1 MSPNYKFIKIST
13 IASILGISVGAV
25 FGALL
30 RILLGI
36 IFGTYCEEPELYEGS
51 WLIWKASSGDPGNV
65 GSGTSAFCVT
75 TSGISDQYGGALFVD
90 LPANVLGC
98 FLMGFLQSGKVL
110 NIPSDV
116 NLAFLSA
123 TSKAQKWSSLHL
135 GLKTGFCGAL
145 TTFSS
150 WNTQMVVMLNG
161 STAEHGSQGMSVLFG
176 YGIGLQVALAAYASG
191 MHAAMFF
198 HRRVNKAHA
207 MEEDMVEDQKQS
219 AAQMMITQPSDHYK
233 FYSGL
238 PDFERHFLQ
247 DILDEKEV
255 EAIRMEFPNVIEAIE
270 RWKNSTFFH
279 RKRNFDFRKDL
290 RDLECALI
298 CEEDIE
304 MDRLES
310 LIKVAD
316 QNSWDVTSLREY
328 IEAKVDMTS
337 TVRKQTK
344 YFGISLAA
352 VLLLVLFI
360 LFMIGLNSGDEND
373 EGEKELGINQMLCI
387 SGIFAPFGALLR
399 WKLSGLN
406 YGTYLGDR
414 YRWFPFGTFV
424 ANITACVIAIALQ
437 TALTNLTG
445 EPEENFTWNKLMLKG
460 IQGGFAGSL
469 STVSTF
475 ASETVGMF
483 SALPKHGY
491 AYIYSVGSL
500 VASCI
505 VSTLIYSIWLVNED
519 D

>member
-1 MSPNYKFIKIST
+1 M
-13 IASILGISVGAV
+13 
-25 FGALL
+25 
-30 RILLGI
+30 
-36 IFGTYCEEPELYEGS
+36 
-51 WLIWKASSGDPGNV
+51 
-65 GSGTSAFCVT
+65 
-75 TSGISDQYGGALFVD
+75 
-90 LPANVLGC
+90 
-98 FLMGFLQSGKVL
+98 
-110 NIPSDV
+110 
-116 NLAFLSA
+116 
-123 TSKAQKWSSLHL
+123 
-135 GLKTGFCGAL
+135 
-145 TTFSS
+145 
-150 WNTQMVVMLNG
+150 
-161 STAEHGSQGMSVLFG
+161 
-176 YGIGLQVALAAYASG
+176 
-191 MHAAMFF
+191 
-198 HRRVNKAHA
+198 
-207 MEEDMVEDQKQS
+207 
-219 AAQMMITQPSDHYK
+219 
-233 FYSGL
+233 
-238 PDFERHFLQ
+238 Q

-460 IQGGFAGSL
+460 KLVKYAESKVQ
-469 STVSTF
+469 TV
-475 ASETVGMF
+475 MF
-483 SALPKHGY
+483 HDLLYYCRHSR
-491 AYIYSVGSL
+491 
-500 VASCI
+500 
-505 VSTLIYSIWLVNED
+505 WFRR
-519 D
+519 